1 MTPIAPLI
9 SDFLRDYLPVERGY
23 SPHTCDSYAHA
34 FRLLFTFAAGRLGTK
49 PSGLHL
55 EHLDAQLVL
64 AFLGHIETQRGVTAA
79 TRNTR
84 LAAVKA
90 FMRYVEF
97 RRRLPSTKQDRSSP
111 SPQNAILSR
120 SSVT

>member
-9 SDFLRDYLPVERGY
+9 TDFLREYLPVERGY

-34 FRLLFTFAAGRLGTK
+34 FRLLFAFAAERLGTR

-64 AFLGHIETQRGVTAA
+64 AFLGHIEIQRSVTAA
-79 TRNTR
+79 TPQRPAGGR
-84 LAAVKA
+84 EGLHAL
-90 FMRYVEF
+90 
-97 RRRLPSTKQDRSSP
+97 RRVPPSGC
-111 SPQNAILSR
+111 A
-120 SSVT
+120 